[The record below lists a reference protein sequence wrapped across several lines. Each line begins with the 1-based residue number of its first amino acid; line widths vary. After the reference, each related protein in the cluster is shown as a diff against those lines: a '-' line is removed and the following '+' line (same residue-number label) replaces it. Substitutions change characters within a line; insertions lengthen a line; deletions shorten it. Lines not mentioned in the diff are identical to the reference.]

1 MEQSML
7 AAWLKFLFQLGFS
20 AVASFLFSCGGFLLA
35 GKPAGI
41 SIGFGMTWAA
51 CSMVYLFR
59 RERSKLTSGMM
70 VALPESE
77 AEKELAS
84 NFQIIEKTEEKK

>member
-1 MEQSML
+1 
-7 AAWLKFLFQLGFS
+7 
-20 AVASFLFSCGGFLLA
+20 
-35 GKPAGI
+35 
-41 SIGFGMTWAA
+41 MTWAA